1 VSQKDSANPFD
12 PFGTWTT
19 MRDAMLETWSKAMI
33 DVVNSD
39 AYAQATGALLDNY
52 LSMSTPFQQAVETAM
67 GRILAQ
73 LNMPSRAEVT
83 GLAERL
89 TNIEMRLDD
98 LDAKLDAIQGLL
110 QEPAR
115 WAGSGSRTS
124 GS

>member
-1 VSQKDSANPFD
+1 MSQKDSTNPFD

-19 MRDAMLETWSKAMI
+19 MRDAMMETWSKAMI

-39 AYAQATGALLDNY
+39 AYAQATGAMLDNY
-52 LSMSTPFQQAVETAM
+52 LSMSTPLQKAMESAM

-73 LNMPSRAEVT
+73 LNMPSRSEVT

-98 LDAKLDAIQGLL
+98 LDAKLDLIQSLL
-110 QEPAR
+110 QER
-115 WAGSGSRTS
+115 SRADSASTPKS
-124 GS
+124 